1 MAQQHPGERKLY
13 RAPHSGSSV
22 WTSGPTVGPDKLS
35 FSGFGDSVEAAP
47 NGTYC
52 LTRHPC
58 DTNSPPQSPTHQSD
72 PSQGTPGDP
81 GPPGEGEDLDQT
93 EASSEEETG
102 VDKELS
108 RDNGAGDLEDRDS
121 SIPPVPSVCNCQGA
135 PSVPEGP
142 FSEGGDGSFSNFC
155 TCCTPPALGED
166 EDDEEGSSRVPSD
179 PSPVSSGKKPPPKR
193 QRHRMPTKEEPRE
206 SGRRDPRASGRH
218 RSGRKRSQADRRRYL
233 VVWGSEELYRLGQKG
248 FWWLIELLVLV
259 GEYVETG
266 GHLIYS
272 CGQLRGSDLD
282 LLRVWVGSWVGQLGS
297 WAQLGFLCLCRGLC
311 YGAGLFSHLLRLL
324 CAVLLLVLALLLGCL
339 QLSWRVLVC
348 MGDRL
353 GWRAQASWLISRLDS
368 PVVHRCWTYLKE
380 SRTWQQLVGLV
391 QRGWLEIPWVKQRI
405 NRQGDGPASS
415 GRYCQPGEEVS
426 RLLAMAGIP
435 EDELNPFQVLGVEAT
450 ASDIE
455 LKKAYRQLAVMVHPD
470 KNHHPR
476 AEEAF
481 KVLRAAWD
489 IVSNPERRKE
499 YEMKRMAE
507 SELSRSVNEFLSKL
521 QDELKEAMNTM
532 MCSRCQGKHRRFE
545 MDRESQNARYCAE
558 CNKMHS
564 AEEGDFW
571 AESSMLGLKI
581 TYFAMMDGKVYD
593 ITEWAGC
600 QRVGISPDTHRVPY
614 HISFGS
620 RIPGPGGRQRATP
633 DAPPASVADL
643 QDFFSRIF
651 QVPPGQMANGNFF
664 AASQHGPGATP
675 SSRPDS
681 STAPKSSEAKPKR
694 RKKVRRP
701 FQR

>member
-1 MAQQHPGERKLY
+1 MAQRHPGESRLY
-13 RAPHSGSSV
+13 RAPHRGSAL
-22 WTSGPTVGPDKLS
+22 WASGPAAGSDKLW
-35 FSGFGDSVEAAP
+35 FSGLGDAAEAAP
-47 NGTYC
+47 HGPHC
-52 LTRHPC
+52 LTTEPL
-58 DTNSPPQSPTHQSD
+58 PQGPAGRSE
-72 PSQGTPGDP
+72 P
-81 GPPGEGEDLDQT
+81 GPGPRGQPGPSAGGGEPEQT
-93 EASSEEETG
+93 EASSDGEAGAEQEP
-102 VDKELS
+102 S
-108 RDNGAGDLEDRDS
+108 RDLEDGDS
-121 SIPPVPSVCNCQGA
+121 SAPSLSAACRCQGA
-135 PSVPEGP
+135 PSAPEGP
-142 FSEGGDGSFSNFC
+142 LSEGGDGSFRNVC
-155 TCCTPPALGED
+155 TCCTSPGLGQ
-166 EDDEEGSSRVPSD
+166 DEEEEKEEPSRLPRD
-179 PSPVSSGKKPPPKR
+179 PFTGPGAKRPLPRR
-193 QRHRMPTKEEPRE
+193 QRHRLPTKEEPRE
-206 SGRRDPRASGRH
+206 AGRRDPRPSGRH
-218 RSGRKRSQADRRRYL
+218 RPGRKRSQADRRRCW
-233 VVWGSEELYRLGQKG
+233 VAWGSEELYRLGQKG

-266 GHLIYS
+266 GLLVYS

-282 LLRVWVGSWVGQLGS
+282 LLRGWLGSWVGQVGS
-297 WAQLGFLCLCRGLC
+297 WAQRGFLCLGRGLC
-311 YGAGLFSHLLRLL
+311 SGAGLFSHLLRFLF
-324 CAVLLLVLALLLGCL
+324 AVLLLGLALLLGSM

-353 GWRAQASWLISRLDS
+353 GWRTQATWLFSKLDA
-368 PVVHRCWTYLKE
+368 PHVHRCWTYLRE
-380 SRTWQQLVGLV
+380 SRTWQQLVGLM
-391 QRGWLEIPWVKQRI
+391 QRGWPEGPRVKHKTD
-405 NRQGDGPASS
+405 RQGDGPASS
-415 GRYCQPGEEVS
+415 GRYYQPGEEVS

-455 LKKAYRQLAVMVHPD
+455 LKKAYRHLAVMVHPD

-489 IVSNPERRKE
+489 IVSNPKRRKE
-499 YEMKRMAE
+499 YEMKQMAE

-521 QDELKEAMNTM
+521 QEELKEAMNTM

-545 MDRESQNARYCAE
+545 MDRESQCARYCAE
-558 CNKMHS
+558 CNKMHP

-651 QVPPGQMANGNFF
+651 QVPPGQMPNGNFF
-664 AASQHGPGATP
+664 ATSQSGSGATP

-681 STAPKSSEAKPKR
+681 STAPKGSEAKPKW